1 MGYSTAA
8 LLGARKRRD
17 DSRMRIEHEPNMPGL
32 RREWLGARLVA
43 IFGLLVLLLAATLVA
58 LSLWSPPQPG
68 PVAAASA
75 PPVSAASPSDT
86 IVVPTTSAAD
96 ARRQENIAL
105 CTAALGAAQKQGIV
119 PGFATLAS
127 EDTQNTDVQGRY
139 ICLARTDAAKYS
151 IDFDLTC
158 TDLAAGNCISLYNV
172 SQAGGGVLYQR
183 Q

>member
-1 MGYSTAA
+1 
-8 LLGARKRRD
+8 
-17 DSRMRIEHEPNMPGL
+17 MRIEHEPNMPGL

-43 IFGLLVLLLAATLVA
+43 IFGLLTLVLAATLLA
-58 LSLWSPPQPG
+58 LGLWSAPQPA
-68 PVAAASA
+68 PVAATSA
-75 PPVSAASPSDT
+75 PPPASTATPSDT

-96 ARRQENIAL
+96 ARKQENIAL

-139 ICLARTDAAKYS
+139 ICLAKTDASKYS

-158 TDLAAGNCISLYNV
+158 TDLATGNCISLYNV

-183 Q
+183 K

>member
-1 MGYSTAA
+1 
-8 LLGARKRRD
+8 
-17 DSRMRIEHEPNMPGL
+17 MRIEHEPNMPGL

-58 LSLWSPPQPG
+58 VGLWSAPQPSQV
-68 PVAAASA
+68 VATSPPA
-75 PPVSAASPSDT
+75 PAASPSDT
-86 IVVPTTSAAD
+86 IVVPTTSVAD

-127 EDTQNTDVQGRY
+127 EDTQNTNVQGRY
-139 ICLARTDAAKYS
+139 ICLAKTDAAKYS

-158 TDLAAGNCISLYNV
+158 TDLSTGNCISLYNV